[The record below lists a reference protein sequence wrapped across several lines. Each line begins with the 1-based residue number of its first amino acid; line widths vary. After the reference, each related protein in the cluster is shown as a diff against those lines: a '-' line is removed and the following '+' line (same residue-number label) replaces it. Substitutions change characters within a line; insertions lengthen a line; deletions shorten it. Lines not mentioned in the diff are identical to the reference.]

1 MNDKKETAQEVPV
14 QEQSVIT
21 INMDESFVNEV
32 NEKLMSITSDL
43 NELLE
48 QAPKVVTYQNS

>member
-1 MNDKKETAQEVPV
+1 MTNKKETAQEVPV

-21 INMDESFVNEV
+21 IDMDESFVMEV
-32 NEKLMSITSDL
+32 NEKLMSITSEL

-48 QAPKVVTYQNS
+48 LMPKVVTYQNS

>member
-1 MNDKKETAQEVPV
+1 MTNKKETAQEVPV

-21 INMDESFVNEV
+21 IDMDESFVIEV
-32 NEKLMSITSDL
+32 NEKLMSITSEL

-48 QAPKVVTYQNS
+48 LMPKVVTYQNS